1 MDVCFLSLFVHIIL
15 LMQFIN
21 RQNIEIVDI
30 FVRMF
35 GVPVASI
42 ASHYTTPIE
51 FKRLPKEDNRY
62 NDIMVSI
69 GNTIYISIE
78 ESGQIG
84 LSDTEMLAAIAHE
97 IGHVVYGA
105 HSWLPD
111 CEQRADMLPAKLGL
125 GSQMI
130 AAIEKI
136 LDSRR
141 YQQLTSSLVGRIH
154 FLQNMMRG

>member
-1 MDVCFLSLFVHIIL
+1 
-15 LMQFIN
+15 MQFIN

-35 GVPVASI
+35 GELVSST
-42 ASHYTTPIE
+42 ASHFTSPIE
-51 FKRLPKEDNRY
+51 FKKLPEEENRY
-62 NDIMVSI
+62 HDIMVSV
-69 GNTIYISIE
+69 GSTIYISIE

-84 LSDTEMLAAIAHE
+84 LSDTEMLAVIAHE

-111 CEQRADMLPAKLGL
+111 CEQRADMMAAKLGL

-141 YQQLTSSLVGRIH
+141 YQKLTSSLIGRIH